1 MYMINIL
8 DICDSASVVT
18 VTPGLSASACCTIS
32 LNVKV
37 FAFTVTKPNITN
49 KTAKTPIIL
58 NFFIFFSFQII
69 LLNTAYNIIT
79 KMSIIFLKF
88 NVNII
93 FNSFVFYGRI
103 CRYRRNT

>member
-1 MYMINIL
+1 MNI
-8 DICDSASVVT
+8 ISVIV
-18 VTPGLSASACCTIS
+18 PAYNLEDYIGRCIESILSQTYKNLEIIIIDDGSTD
-32 LNVKV
+32 
-37 FAFTVTKPNITN
+37 
-49 KTAKTPIIL
+49 KTPIIL